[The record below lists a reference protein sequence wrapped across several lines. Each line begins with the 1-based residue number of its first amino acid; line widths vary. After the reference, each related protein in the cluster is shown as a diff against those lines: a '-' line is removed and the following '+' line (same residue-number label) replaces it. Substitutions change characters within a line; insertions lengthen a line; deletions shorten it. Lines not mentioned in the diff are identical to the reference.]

1 MPKPEYAY
9 YLGGRY
15 QLKQELGS
23 FCPLRS
29 FPSLDE
35 KIRARWYSK
44 TVAMNGAKQI
54 SCEDLRITS
63 DDGGRGR
70 HGGTAICCCH
80 RL

>member
-1 MPKPEYAY
+1 MHKPEYAY

-15 QLKQELGS
+15 QVKQELSS
-23 FCPLRS
+23 FCSLRS

-63 DDGGRGR
+63 DGGGRGR
-70 HGGTAICCCH
+70 DGGTAICCRY